1 MCVSVHQEEREEIL
15 NTLGRS
21 LPLAVEVSLQTVAAQ
36 TEHFTGAD
44 LKALLYNAQ
53 LLAANQALQTSQN
66 RLSSLTGDA
75 EKTLSEES
83 DDSGYGKRNSIAS
96 SISSSSNSE
105 RTHAV
110 SQQTDSHSKQHDRAR
125 TRPDQLIEKERM
137 WEFHMSGEHLKQET
151 ILQVPKEVSSGRDN
165 VDRDYCMLFWC
176 FSYRLRGYSSQ
187 HQETIR
193 SVSST

>member
-1 MCVSVHQEEREEIL
+1 MCFCSSGRKRRIL
-15 NTLGRS
+15 NTLGCS
-21 LPLAVEVSLQTVAAQ
+21 LPLAVDVSLQTVAAQ

-96 SISSSSNSE
+96 SISSNSE

-165 VDRDYCMLFWC
+165 VDRGCMLFWC

>member
-15 NTLGRS
+15 NTLGCS
-21 LPLAVEVSLQTVAAQ
+21 LPLAVDVSLQTVAAQ

-96 SISSSSNSE
+96 SISSNSE

-165 VDRDYCMLFWC
+165 VDR
-176 FSYRLRGYSSQ
+176 GYAVLVFF
-187 HQETIR
+187 I
-193 SVSST
+193 